1 MTKGLKKIADALGK
15 VDPKVWKAGAYITN
29 AFAGDSVK
37 GAGVKIAEL
46 GSLDGWRK
54 KRKKEDKSTL
64 PNDTSFSKID
74 TDEEYKK
81 FVSNSMKRSQ
91 GLDLGY
97 TNIPKPKK
105 QIKFTK

>member
-1 MTKGLKKIADALGK
+1 MTKGLKRIADALGN

-46 GSLDGWRK
+46 GPLDGWRK
-54 KRKKEDKSTL
+54 NRKKEDKNTQ
-64 PNDTSFSKID
+64 PNTSFKKID
-74 TDEEYKK
+74 TDKEYKK

-91 GLDLGY
+91 GLELGY
-97 TNIPKPKK
+97 PKIPKTKK
-105 QIKFTK
+105 QVKFR

>member
-46 GSLDGWRK
+46 GSLDGWRARK
-54 KRKKEDKSTL
+54 KKEDKSTQ
-64 PNDTSFSKID
+64 PNTSFQDINTNK
-74 TDEEYKK
+74 EYKK
-81 FVSNSMKRSQ
+81 FVSNSMKRSK

-97 TNIPKPKK
+97 PEIPKTKK
-105 QIKFTK
+105 QIKFR